1 MLSKS
6 VIQFAGE
13 YLLEDS
19 KILSVSGSVF
29 DIKDLIEEISIY
41 EDIFTVTVSGSIT
54 FTDTNNIIKN
64 FPIVGEERLVLKL
77 ATPQEKESP
86 DTTIDYTRT
95 PLIITNVS
103 HRNQMNSNAQLV
115 TLKFTSLETYR
126 DNICRVSQ
134 SYKGQPSDI
143 LEKILRDKS
152 YLASTKRLF
161 KEETANNMKV
171 VFPNM
176 RPFDCIQHL
185 MKRSNSASN
194 VDSPTYLFYET
205 TKGFHFR
212 TFDGLCN
219 DEVAQYFRE
228 SVGGQLDEKGT
239 SDPQKN
245 LETIVNYEINSNKDT
260 ANQMRSGAYSSK
272 LITHD
277 VYNKKLNT
285 YKYDYLSNFDK
296 DIHPDNG
303 ESKPIISRAIDP
315 DLNKS
320 ITEHEDT
327 KLYVVSTASGY
338 SFSEGENYPY
348 QSDNLNRTLQRRKGR
363 IQQFGGGIIL
373 NLEIAGNTAIKVG
386 DKIGVEINNQSNVDG
401 EDIDKELS
409 GNFIVTTLR
418 HVFTQSKQLKHK
430 IVMQVMKDS
439 RLGDTLPSTG
449 ISNTDGLG
457 IETGTSETIRL

>member
-1 MLSKS
+1 M
-6 VIQFAGE
+6 
-13 YLLEDS
+13 
-19 KILSVSGSVF
+19 
-29 DIKDLIEEISIY
+29 
-41 EDIFTVTVSGSIT
+41 
-54 FTDTNNIIKN
+54 
-64 FPIVGEERLVLKL
+64 
-77 ATPQEKESP
+77 
-86 DTTIDYTRT
+86 
-95 PLIITNVS
+95 
-103 HRNQMNSNAQLV
+103 RN
-115 TLKFTSLETYR
+115 
-126 DNICRVSQ
+126 
-134 SYKGQPSDI
+134 
-143 LEKILRDKS
+143 
-152 YLASTKRLF
+152 
-161 KEETANNMKV
+161 
-171 VFPNM
+171 
-176 RPFDCIQHL
+176 
-185 MKRSNSASN
+185 
-194 VDSPTYLFYET
+194 
-205 TKGFHFR
+205 
-212 TFDGLCN
+212 
-219 DEVAQYFRE
+219 
-228 SVGGQLDEKGT
+228 
-239 SDPQKN
+239 
-245 LETIVNYEINSNKDT
+245 
-260 ANQMRSGAYSSK
+260 GAYSSK

-439 RLGDTLPSTG
+439 RLGDTLPSNG